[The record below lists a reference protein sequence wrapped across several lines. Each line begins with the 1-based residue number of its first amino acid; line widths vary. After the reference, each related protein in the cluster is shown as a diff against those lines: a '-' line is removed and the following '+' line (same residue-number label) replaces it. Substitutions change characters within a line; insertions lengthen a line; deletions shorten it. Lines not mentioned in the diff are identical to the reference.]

1 MAFNINQ
8 FSAAGLPLGGAR
20 PSLFQV
26 IVDTPNGVPNVGARI
41 AFTCNA
47 SQIPSSDLSVI
58 SIPYF
63 GRQLKVAGTRT
74 FPNWTA
80 TILND
85 EDFQVRQAM
94 ETWSNL
100 INRHQAN
107 LRSAALA
114 ASADY
119 RTTATVTQYSKVGVP
134 VRTYRFVNIFP
145 QTIGTID
152 LSWDNADAVES
163 FTVDFAYDYWDVVAP
178 TTTGSLDV

>member
-1 MAFNINQ
+1 
-8 FSAAGLPLGGAR
+8 
-20 PSLFQV
+20 
-26 IVDTPNGVPNVGARI
+26 
-41 AFTCNA
+41 
-47 SQIPSSDLSVI
+47 
-58 SIPYF
+58 
-63 GRQLKVAGTRT
+63 
-74 FPNWTA
+74 
-80 TILND
+80 
-85 EDFQVRQAM
+85 M